1 MAQNDKFSF
10 PFQNGGEKKRGYY
23 VKMIDISQGKK
34 KKNTQYPLRGHYKE
48 NIEIGCWPIA
58 L

>member
-34 KKNTQYPLRGHYKE
+34 KKTRSIHYVATIKK
-48 NIEIGCWPIA
+48 I
-58 L
+58 LK

>member
-10 PFQNGGEKKRGYY
+10 PFQNGGKKKGGYY
-23 VKMIDISQGKK
+23 VKMIDISQG